1 MTPRSTSITSITG
14 PSTTVVA
21 LLTEHAEIPV
31 ISSELKSAGV
41 DVAAVEIL
49 CGERGAAIL
58 DEHGRYHGLRAR
70 VVRAFSGSV
79 TTRRPWRPTTRRCG
93 TVTCC
98 CVFRRAR
105 RTAAASR
112 RCSSATRSTT
122 WATSGRAPSSSSP
135 SPIRA
140 DPGPGTAGRLGGWCV
155 QDLAPCPPHA
165 RKEGHTR
172 RFTVIHGATALLLT
186 CATTGTRPTSP
197 LSGPGGG
204 RRCQQVLWSLAG
216 RAPTAWGAS
225 WTARRAGQR
234 GARWFSTT

>member
-1 MTPRSTSITSITG
+1 MNDPQINVDHFYHRPTYH
-14 PSTTVVA
+14 VVG

-58 DEHGRYHGLRAR
+58 DEYGRYHGLRAR
-70 VVRAFSGSV
+70 VVRAFQRLGYDEE
-79 TTRRPWRPTTRRCG
+79 TLETYDEALR

-98 CVFRRAR
+98 CRFRRAR

-122 WATSGRAPSSSSP
+122 WATSGRAPSSSSL

-140 DPGPGTAGRLGGWCV
+140 DPDLPRNSWPPWRLVRPGPRAV
-155 QDLAPCPPHA
+155 PAACPY
-165 RKEGHTR
+165 
-172 RFTVIHGATALLLT
+172 
-186 CATTGTRPTSP
+186 
-197 LSGPGGG
+197 
-204 RRCQQVLWSLAG
+204 
-216 RAPTAWGAS
+216 
-225 WTARRAGQR
+225 
-234 GARWFSTT
+234 